1 MLRQGGQVKY
11 NHEDVVLSDA
21 PGSVYYGSHKDQYVQ
36 LPVCCM
42 WGLMLTI
49 LSDPKRTGKHT
60 SHRVKKFSV
69 PDHVVELLQGLPL
82 VVGFG
87 IRGDVLAVED
97 TFSLLNGRPIKL
109 AGFIELGSLMAI
121 TGWALPTCNMPSCHA
136 LLTGSVLDKQVSRA
150 DDLLGETMETAAGVA
165 ESLHCS

>member
-1 MLRQGGQVKY
+1 MWGNGI
-11 NHEDVVLSDA
+11 
-21 PGSVYYGSHKDQYVQ
+21 
-36 LPVCCM
+36 M

-60 SHRVKKFSV
+60 SHRVRKFSV
-69 PDHVVELLQGLPL
+69 PEHVVELFQGLPL

-97 TFSLLNGRPIKL
+97 TFSLLTWRPFKL

-121 TGWALPTCNMPSCHA
+121 AGWALPTCNMPSCHA
-136 LLTGSVLDKQVSRA
+136 LLTGSVLKKQVSRA
-150 DDLLGETMETAAGVA
+150 DDLWGRRWRQLPELNLKGEA
-165 ESLHCS
+165 H